1 MGFVLGFFFVKARP
15 SDSSEPEGEEKPI
28 WAEKVEERKNVAFTD
43 YSLSLSRLV
52 TEVALKQT
60 SQTGE
65 WKKETASDK

>member
-1 MGFVLGFFFVKARP
+1 MVWFVWFFFIKTRP
-15 SDSSEPEGEEKPI
+15 SESSEPEGEEKLI
-28 WAEKVEERKNVAFTD
+28 WGEKVEERKNVPFPD

-65 WKKETASDK
+65 WQKETTFDK